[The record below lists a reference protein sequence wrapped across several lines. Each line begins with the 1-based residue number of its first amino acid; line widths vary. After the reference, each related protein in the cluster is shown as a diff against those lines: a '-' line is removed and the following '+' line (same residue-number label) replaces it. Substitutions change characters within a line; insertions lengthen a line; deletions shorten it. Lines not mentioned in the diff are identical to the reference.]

1 MSKLPSKMAT
11 EIREAP
17 DAVARQAASLRQPLS
32 ELAARLKATP
42 PRVVVTVAR
51 GSSAHAATFAK
62 HLIERRFGIPVAAAA
77 PNIATV
83 YRRDLEFEGQL
94 LLAIS
99 QSGGS
104 DDLIE
109 QARSGK
115 RSGALVVT
123 LTNTPESALARASD
137 IVLPMDAGAEE
148 SVAAT
153 KTFVASLSAL
163 LRLVALWNNELALE
177 QALARLPERLKRAT
191 ELEWGTAL
199 KPLAQASSL
208 VAIGRGPTLA
218 IAREA
223 ALKLKETSDLHAEAF
238 SGAEFLHGP
247 VALVSGRYPILMFT
261 PADESA
267 SGLRALAAD
276 LRAKGAALF
285 AVDPGAPDDRSLP
298 ALTPDHPEA
307 DAVCMIQSF
316 YAMAVRL
323 AELRGKD
330 VDHPRHLKKVT
341 RTR

>member
-1 MSKLPSKMAT
+1 MSKLPTKMAA

-17 DAVARQAASLRQPLS
+17 EAVERQAKSLQRPVA
-32 ELAARLKATP
+32 ELVAKLKAAP

-83 YRRDLEFEGQL
+83 YRRDLEIRGQL

-109 QARSGK
+109 QARSAK
-115 RSGALVVT
+115 RSGALVVA
-123 LTNTPESALARASD
+123 LTNTSDSPLAQISD
-137 IVLPMDAGAEE
+137 IVLPLDAGVEE

-153 KTFVASLSAL
+153 KTFVASLTAI
-163 LRLVALWNNELALE
+163 LRLVAVWNGEHALIG
-177 QALARLPERLKRAT
+177 ALARLPERLKRAI
-191 ELEWGTAL
+191 ELDWSMAL
-199 KPLAQASSL
+199 KPLAHAQSL
-208 VAIGRGPTLA
+208 VVIGRGPTLA

-261 PADESA
+261 PPDESA
-267 SGLRALAAD
+267 TGLRALASD
-276 LRAKGAALF
+276 LRAKGAAVF
-285 AVDPGAPDDRSLP
+285 TVDPGVPGALP
-298 ALTPDHPEA
+298 ALPPDHAEA

>member
-1 MSKLPSKMAT
+1 MTKLPTKMAA
-11 EIREAP
+11 EISEAP
-17 DAVARQAASLRQPLS
+17 DAVRRQAEGLREPVA
-32 ELAARLKATP
+32 ELAGRLRRAP
-42 PRVVVTVAR
+42 PRLVVTVAR

-83 YRRDLEFEGQL
+83 YHRDLVLEGQM

-109 QARSGK
+109 QARSAK
-115 RSGALVVT
+115 RAGALVVA
-123 LTNTPESALARASD
+123 LTNTPDSPLARESD
-137 IVLPMDAGAEE
+137 VILPMDAGREQ

-153 KTFVASLSAL
+153 KTFIASLSAL
-163 LRLVALWNNELALE
+163 LRLVAAWNDEKALD
-177 QALARLPERLKRAT
+177 QALARLPERLQRAAG
-191 ELEWGTAL
+191 LDWSAASAAL
-199 KPLAQASSL
+199 AKAASL

-247 VALVSGRYPILMFT
+247 VALVSGRYPILMFM
-261 PADESA
+261 PSDEA
-267 SGLRALAAD
+267 GPGLRALGRD
-276 LRAKGAALF
+276 LKAKGAALF
-285 AVDPGAPDDRSLP
+285 AVDPENREGPLP
-298 ALTPDHPEA
+298 ALAPDHPEA
-307 DAVCMIQSF
+307 DALCMIESF

-330 VDHPRHLKKVT
+330 VDHPRHLQKVT